1 MIMATDARRGWVGGD
16 WMRRVGKAR
25 REWIK
30 DKSAVDGVSVGVD
43 AAMLPICL
51 CQLIDISRPGDVYK
65 SRYSLEKHKIIE
77 DIWTTYL
84 LNKYVP
90 FGEIH
95 HNLHRLRSSNR

>member
-43 AAMLPICL
+43 ATMLPICL
-51 CQLIDISRPGDVYK
+51 CQLIDQDKAMYLNR
-65 SRYSLEKHKIIE
+65 
-77 DIWTTYL
+77 DI
-84 LNKYVP
+84 
-90 FGEIH
+90 
-95 HNLHRLRSSNR
+95 RSKNIR